1 MEQLNHP
8 NLIRMLETIDSP
20 KRIHIVMEFA
30 GGYVCHCS
38 RVCLRCLLAFT
49 VCVYV
54 LLVGVAVV
62 TCVHT

>member
-30 GGYVCHCS
+30 GGYVH
-38 RVCLRCLLAFT
+38 
-49 VCVYV
+49 
-54 LLVGVAVV
+54 
-62 TCVHT
+62 